1 MAQAAKPRP
10 VNHASLDSGQQL
22 HRHRQLIKSD
32 PWLEAARNGTTT
44 SKNQQPPRTYSQP
57 ERAEYGQEHAGNR
70 NRVPTLLARGVRPP
84 TTVATLCSPWRSLVV
99 ALGALVSLG
108 MDSRR
113 PCWRLSPC
121 PLPGQDD
128 ARDSRVILTRGI
140 HSRPILPR
148 KNAQSCSPLGPDPEP
163 PVSLPPTNP
172 AAGRHQ
178 QCQRTPRAA
187 AVVAAFPGLGTPWY
201 AWNSVR
207 PASRRADDLGTPPS
221 PSTLDGAATGW
232 ARWLLELGAPW
243 PPWHPSPCSPARAT
257 GLTREEQN
265 FKLKFTTP
273 CHPVRTLPLG
283 ATWRGLGMARGG
295 PAA

>member
-1 MAQAAKPRP
+1 MAAKPRP

-44 SKNQQPPRTYSQP
+44 SKNQQPPRTNSQP
-57 ERAEYGQEHAGNR
+57 ERAEYGQEHAGE
-70 NRVPTLLARGVRPP
+70 PKPSPHLLARGVRPP

-148 KNAQSCSPLGPDPEP
+148 KNAQSCPPPWGLTLSRPYLSRQPTPLPAVTSNASGRPGLLLWW
-163 PVSLPPTNP
+163 LP
-172 AAGRHQ
+172 
-178 QCQRTPRAA
+178 
-187 AVVAAFPGLGTPWY
+187 FPGLGTPWY

-207 PASRRADDLGTPPS
+207 PASRRADDLGTPP
-221 PSTLDGAATGW
+221 
-232 ARWLLELGAPW
+232 
-243 PPWHPSPCSPARAT
+243 
-257 GLTREEQN
+257 
-265 FKLKFTTP
+265 
-273 CHPVRTLPLG
+273 LPLDPRRRG
-283 ATWRGLGMARGG
+283 DGLGSLAVGAWRPLAAVAPQPLLARPRHGVDKG
-295 PAA
+295 RTKFQA

>member
-1 MAQAAKPRP
+1 MAGSGAERHHNLQEPTTPSNQLTTRESRVRPGTRREPKPSP
-10 VNHASLDSGQQL
+10 H
-22 HRHRQLIKSD
+22 
-32 PWLEAARNGTTT
+32 
-44 SKNQQPPRTYSQP
+44 
-57 ERAEYGQEHAGNR
+57 
-70 NRVPTLLARGVRPP
+70 LLARGVRPP

-108 MDSRR
+108 MDFRR

-148 KNAQSCSPLGPDPEP
+148 KNAQSCSPPWGLTLSRPYLSRQPTP
-163 PVSLPPTNP
+163 LPAVTSN
-172 AAGRHQ
+172 ASGR
-178 QCQRTPRAA
+178 PGLLLWWLP
-187 AVVAAFPGLGTPWY
+187 FPGLGTPWC